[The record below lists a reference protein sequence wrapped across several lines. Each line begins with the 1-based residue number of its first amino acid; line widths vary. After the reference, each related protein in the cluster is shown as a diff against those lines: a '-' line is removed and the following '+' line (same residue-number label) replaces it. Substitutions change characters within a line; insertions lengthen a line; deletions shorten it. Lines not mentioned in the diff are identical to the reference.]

1 MPYLRVST
9 LPLELDTKRRLAN
22 ELTATVLDVL
32 PDERPEWTS
41 VHFTPFDAESFATG
55 SRLVSDG
62 APAHTHLELAVAA
75 IDERAWFALRNRLTD
90 VLAEELQI
98 ADADRFHINVKLSR
112 YELHDVAFA
121 GNAGDEFDAA
131 GTVVTDEPSVK
142 GGLGILRPAAL
153 LGFIIG
159 ALASYRW
166 ISRQVGSDAIVDVAA
181 PVDGAA
187 AAPVAAG

>member
-1 MPYLRVST
+1 MPYVRVST
-9 LPLELDTKRRLAN
+9 LPLDLDTKRRLAD

-32 PDERPEWTS
+32 PEERPEWTS

-62 APAHTHLELAVAA
+62 APAHMHLELAVAE

-90 VLAEELQI
+90 VLADQLNI

-121 GNAGDEFDAA
+121 GNAGDAFDATGA
-131 GTVVTDEPSVK
+131 VMTDAPARS
-142 GGLGILRPAAL
+142 GPGWLRPAAW
-153 LGFIIG
+153 LGFALG
-159 ALASYRW
+159 AILSYRW
-166 ISRQVGSDAIVDVAA
+166 ISDRVATDAIVDVAA
-181 PVDGAA
+181 PVHGSAATPAA
-187 AAPVAAG
+187 AE